1 MAARRFVLD
10 VSTWLLFLLT
20 EAVLCVSP
28 GPAVIY
34 VTSQGLSHG
43 FRASFAANLGILTG
57 NTIYFT
63 LSALG
68 LGTLILTSQQL
79 FLIVKWFGVAYLIW
93 LGVQM
98 IAARGRFLDPAGAR
112 QRPRG
117 KAFKGGVVVQLAN
130 PKNLVFFMAI
140 LPPFIDPTG
149 NVALQVLI
157 LGTTSLTLEVF
168 ALLFYG
174 SLASRAG
181 GWLRQSPLAVWV
193 EGVAGTLLVGIGA
206 SLAFVRRAAP

>member
-1 MAARRFVLD
+1 MD

-20 EAVLCVSP
+20 EAVLCVSL

-34 VTSQGLSHG
+34 VTSQGLAHG
-43 FRASFAANLGILTG
+43 FRASFAANLGILAG
-57 NTIYFT
+57 NAIYFT

-68 LGTLILTSQQL
+68 LGALILTSQPL
-79 FLIVKWFGVAYLIW
+79 FLAVKWIGVAYLIW
-93 LGVQM
+93 LGIQM
-98 IAARGRFLDPAGAR
+98 IAARGRFFDLAGVKR
-112 QRPRG
+112 RPSG

-140 LPPFIDPTG
+140 LPPFIDPAG

-193 EGVAGTLLVGIGA
+193 ERVAGTLLVGIGA
-206 SLAFVRRAAP
+206 SLAFVRRVAP

>member
-1 MAARRFVLD
+1 MD

-34 VTSQGLSHG
+34 VTSQGLAHG
-43 FRASFAANLGILTG
+43 FRASFAANLGILAG
-57 NTIYFT
+57 NAIYFT

-68 LGTLILTSQQL
+68 LGALILTSQPL
-79 FLIVKWFGVAYLIW
+79 FLAVKWIGVAYLIW
-93 LGVQM
+93 LGIQM
-98 IAARGRFLDPAGAR
+98 IAARGRFFDLAGVKR
-112 QRPRG
+112 RPSG

-140 LPPFIDPTG
+140 LPPFIDPAG

-193 EGVAGTLLVGIGA
+193 ERVAGTLLVGIGA
-206 SLAFVRRAAP
+206 SLAFVRRVAP